1 MNLFSQ
7 AIAKSNSADF
17 NNLLT
22 QAILDMDMHQ
32 LPLQQALSQS
42 SHVSD
47 SKINVI
53 ILNTSTNESRIIAKV
68 GVFYL
73 GVIAGS
79 CCSDD
84 PTPVDEIQEYCELE
98 FSIDKTTAEFSV
110 TLLD

>member
-1 MNLFSQ
+1 
-7 AIAKSNSADF
+7 
-17 NNLLT
+17 
-22 QAILDMDMHQ
+22 MDIHQ

-47 SKINVI
+47 SNINVI
-53 ILNTSTNESRIIAKV
+53 ILNTSTNETCIIAKV
-68 GVFYL
+68 GIFYA
-73 GVIAGS
+73 GIIAGS

-98 FSIDKTTAEFSV
+98 FSIDKQTAEFSV

>member
-1 MNLFSQ
+1 MTTLTIPLQ
-7 AIAKSNSADF
+7 HWGRTDF
-17 NNLLT
+17 NDTLKN
-22 QAILDMDMHQ
+22 AILEMDIHQ
-32 LPLQQALSQS
+32 LPLQQALAQS

-53 ILNTSTNESRIIAKV
+53 ILNTKENENSIIAKV
-68 GVFYL
+68 GVFYF
-73 GVIAGS
+73 GIIAGS

>member
-1 MNLFSQ
+1 MTKLSLSHWGSNGFNDSLKE
-7 AIAKSNSADF
+7 AIIA
-17 NNLLT
+17 
-22 QAILDMDMHQ
+22 MDIHQ

-53 ILNTSTNESRIIAKV
+53 ILNTSDNENSIIAKV
-68 GVFYL
+68 GIFYY
-73 GVIAGS
+73 GIIAGS

-98 FSIDKTTAEFSV
+98 FLIDKTTSEYTT